1 MANLSEITSKLFGAG
16 GKSRAGD
23 LKYPRDIGHMS
34 RNNHYV
40 QFFINE
46 QINAKASFNTG
57 AYADNRGD
65 RFDRARPNPEKT
77 KGSVERAPTTRASG
91 SITLYMPAQIQVSQ
105 KANYGEAEIGLL
117 VAGAI
122 GSFKGVAGGLKNID
136 ISAVGQTAK
145 DEGFSIGVKALE
157 GAGATGAEAALA
169 ISRGETTNN
178 RTEMKFEGIDRRSF
192 QFSFRLLPR
201 SADEARDIQEIVTLF
216 RYHSMP
222 SFTDDSLGRTLKA
235 PSTFDIEYYPQ
246 EHLHRIGTSALE
258 AVDVKFGGERVQ
270 FFKDNQ
276 PAETELTLTFKE
288 LDIVTREKVAKGF

>member
-46 QINAKASFNTG
+46 QINAKATFNTG
-57 AYADNRGD
+57 PYGEGD
-65 RFDRARPNPEKT
+65 RFDRARTNPERT
-77 KGSVERAPTTRASG
+77 KGSVQRAPTTRASG

-122 GSFKGVAGGLKNID
+122 GSYKGVAGGLKNID
-136 ISAVGQTAK
+136 VSQVGQTLK
-145 DEGFSIGVKALE
+145 DEGLKIGVKALE

-258 AVDVKFGGERVQ
+258 AVDVKFGGERPQ